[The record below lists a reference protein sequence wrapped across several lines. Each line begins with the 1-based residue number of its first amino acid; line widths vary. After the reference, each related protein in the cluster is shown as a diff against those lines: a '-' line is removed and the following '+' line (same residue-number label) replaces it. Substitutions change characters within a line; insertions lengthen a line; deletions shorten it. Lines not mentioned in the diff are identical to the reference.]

1 MERYKAGNPDFYGA
15 YQVARVI
22 VDTDARASGNAS
34 KIKSLSYYGGGRRSF
49 GVRTKNKKLKNTY
62 FVAFGYGL
70 TRNREFLKAS
80 QKPSRHSARLGAFSG
95 KALRGA

>member
-1 MERYKAGNPDFYGA
+1 VQDEISL
-15 YQVARVI
+15 VI
-22 VDTDARASGNAS
+22 LAENVRILLTEKKKS
-34 KIKSLSYYGGGRRSF
+34 KHSTHI
-49 GVRTKNKKLKNTY
+49 